1 MGVFTCLW
9 RRYPWVRGR
18 RIKYFVLMILF
29 CSVILVLLREGEYPS
44 RSSFTDGKRNTQA
57 SHNAL
62 SYMSTGRARRKS
74 PPAKV
79 NYELHERGTSGK
91 IDSKAL
97 RKQFFGYFGVVYT
110 RSQDKDTSV
119 KKFKKSNAIINAPNR
134 KTKWKDS
141 DKEKLKRN
149 DYQGQRSRQSVE
161 MEVTEVSK
169 RPQKSS
175 HDNRQYSAIGQ
186 GITKPPIKHSN
197 TEHQTT
203 SRTLPISDRNKL
215 KFDNKHQRTE
225 MSLPFKKHNT
235 FRQNVDIKGIPSRLP
250 QGEHSDRKKAQEVQH
265 KDPCP
270 HFLVTREPLYG
281 DCIPHVPSQGACDQ
295 AKEMFKL
302 NRELLRCNQTR
313 SEICTLLMGEYP
325 MGSTKFRVKCH
336 RGVCKERTV
345 PKSIKVQVLEPGT
358 GMMHS
363 GGTFESI
370 DDLEQ
375 ELLQII
381 NANIANKLYF
391 IVISC
396 RKNFL
401 KNDTITQLL
410 TFDPKLTLRRDTSKL
425 RDKGL
430 VNVNILLL
438 DSVSRAHF
446 YRSLPKTIELFRSWE
461 SRSDRAPARV
471 FDFELFQSVEG
482 HTAENTHALFTG
494 KMFSAAER
502 KVRTPVGAGEMFGAF
517 RGAGYQTMW
526 QEDLCWTAI
535 WGLMIDMVANNFKDL
550 PVKLENNFIDHTG
563 LTHSSCPILGAYG
576 TNNPF
581 QGPEGDQICYNGDFH
596 HTYLLNYTSDLVKAI
611 ARDLHARPLLAYMSS
626 SVGHDHRALRTQTL
640 DPALARYVT
649 EMANSDTITVILA
662 DHGNTYSEYTISS
675 LEGKFEMFHPV
686 LFIIIPNNVARLL
699 GEDAMKALATNQQR
713 LVTMI
718 DLHHTLMTLVDP
730 LRGRVTSRGL
740 FAPIPAN
747 KTCNDVELIAPN
759 LCVCEGWDSPTTND
773 TFKVA
778 MVEFA
783 LGELNNMLVSQQA
796 KLINPRGLVTSC
808 QRLGALRFE
817 NVRERHD
824 AVDGSLITTMDIY
837 VPAGDVVPQK
847 EDLFHVEIN
856 SFEKP
861 GDSSMGLRLLQF
873 DRLSMFGGY
882 GACADRGVDL
892 KLCVCSARSNHT
904 SSRISVNYSP
914 NVIGKEAVV
923 LLSVDPEN
931 CVLLWQRNHS
941 LEVYGFEVTNSCWET
956 DFVISIDAKHDNMA
970 FSRSL
975 PFTVTVPSGRRV
987 FMMSARKYYP
997 YWSSKLDI
1005 VVQLMRKKREE

>member
-1 MGVFTCLW
+1 MVFII
-9 RRYPWVRGR
+9 VGAM
-18 RIKYFVLMILF
+18 FVYVVF
-29 CSVILVLLREGEYPS
+29 LR
-44 RSSFTDGKRNTQA
+44 
-57 SHNAL
+57 
-62 SYMSTGRARRKS
+62 
-74 PPAKV
+74 
-79 NYELHERGTSGK
+79 LHERHHDPLYHKDKRTVSRKTYEQVRCLSGRGCKPSVYRSVDAILREQGISQEQGSTGSIKPMIHIEEYTESRQQFIMGTGDKKYSMERVSNRNQIGISEGMGQNVNNRVKKRSSGIK
-91 IDSKAL
+91 RRGRGPKGSPNNLGEARFGELSKS
-97 RKQFFGYFGVVYT
+97 T
-110 RSQDKDTSV
+110 RQARLDKDGS
-119 KKFKKSNAIINAPNR
+119 K
-134 KTKWKDS
+134 
-141 DKEKLKRN
+141 
-149 DYQGQRSRQSVE
+149 QGPCQDFLLARE
-161 MEVTEVSK
+161 
-169 RPQKSS
+169 
-175 HDNRQYSAIGQ
+175 
-186 GITKPPIKHSN
+186 
-197 TEHQTT
+197 
-203 SRTLPISDRNKL
+203 
-215 KFDNKHQRTE
+215 
-225 MSLPFKKHNT
+225 T
-235 FRQNVDIKGIPSRLP
+235 F
-250 QGEHSDRKKAQEVQH
+250 
-265 KDPCP
+265 
-270 HFLVTREPLYG
+270 YG
-281 DCIPHVPSQGACDQ
+281 DCTPHVSGEDACKL
-295 AKEMFKL
+295 AKELHKL
-302 NRELLRCNQTR
+302 NNDILSCKQSRID
-313 SEICTLLMGEYP
+313 ICRVEMATHGVR
-325 MGSTKFRVKCH
+325 GVSVTVKCDTNE
-336 RGVCKERTV
+336 CLDQMA
-345 PKSIKVQVLEPGT
+345 PNSIKVEVLEPGT
-358 GMMHS
+358 GKMETA
-363 GGTFESI
+363 GTFTAI
-370 DDLEQ
+370 GDLEKQ
-375 ELLQII
+375 LPQII
-381 NANIANKLYF
+381 NASIANRFYF
-391 IVISC
+391 VVISC
-396 RKNFL
+396 IKKSN
-401 KNDTITQLL
+401 KSKTISQLL

-430 VNVNILLL
+430 VNANILLL

-461 SRSDRAPARV
+461 SRPDRAPARV

-535 WGLMIDMVANNFKDL
+535 WGLMTDMVANKFEELEGKLKENF
-550 PVKLENNFIDHTG
+550 VDHTG
-563 LTHSSCPILGAYG
+563 VTHSSCPILGAYG

-581 QGPEGDQICYNGDFH
+581 QGPKGDQICYNGDFH
-596 HTYLLNYTSDLVKAI
+596 HTYLLNYTSNLVQAI
-611 ARDLHARPLLAYMSS
+611 ARDPHARPLLAYMSS

-686 LFIIIPNNVARLL
+686 LFIIIPNIVARLL

-882 GACADRGVDL
+882 GACADRGVNL

-904 SSRISVNYSP
+904 SSRISMNYSP
-914 NVIGKEAVV
+914 NVIGKKAVI
-923 LLSVDPEN
+923 LSSVDLEN
-931 CVLLWQRNHS
+931 CVLLWQRNH
-941 LEVYGFEVTNSCWET
+941 LFEAFAFEITNSCWGS
-956 DFVISIDAKHDNMA
+956 DFVISIDAQHNNIR
-970 FSRSL
+970 FSRGI
-975 PFTVTVPSGRRV
+975 PFTVTIPSGTRQFV
-987 FMMSARKYYP
+987 LSAKKYYA
-997 YWSSKLDI
+997 YWGYTLKVNVHVAGTIKDGHFTRVNKKWDGLLHFFVLVIALAIFGWLIFDWAYRGGRDSNRISRYLCRRKI
-1005 VVQLMRKKREE
+1005 TTRTQLR